1 MHTVTVAPNGGDYLG
16 AMTAV
21 VSTDTENFGN
31 QHAGEIDWTF
41 QVDDSAIDSLAQG
54 QVLTQSYTVTVTD
67 NNGASD
73 SEVVTV
79 TITGTNDAPVIGTAD
94 DSGSVQAEVIDP
106 TVTVGTGDMKFH
118 VEQYQGYSTNN
129 LNTMQSI
136 MANPS
141 AYGVTLYEADA
152 DFIDFVDYP
161 VTGYSATNQP
171 WPAAAAT
178 GQTHY
183 TGVNDFFFA
192 RITTDFDVTSA
203 GNYTFRTYNDDGLYL
218 FVDGNLVINDPN
230 YHGSQTFTGTVNL
243 SEGQH
248 SLELFFFEHGGAA
261 VLELSVADS
270 SGNFQLMG
278 QGAAGLGGVGGD
290 VALTDSGSIAF
301 SDVDL
306 TDAHTVSV
314 TPNGTGY
321 LGDLTTAVADVSTGD
336 GEGSVDW
343 EFMISNADLEY
354 LAEGETV
361 TQTYTVT
368 ITDNTG
374 ASDSQQVTITLTGTN
389 EAPVIG
395 TADTTASVTEIADLA
410 AGENAT
416 SHTVDGSINFSD
428 VDTIDTHTVSVASNG
443 AGYRGSMTAI
453 VADASTGDNA
463 GRIDWTFAI
472 DDSAIDDLAA
482 GQVLTQSY
490 DITVDDGQGGTDTE
504 TVTVTITGTNDAP
517 VVAAITAPASN
528 EDAALVSIDLLSTS
542 SDVDLT
548 DDLDVASVAVASSDG
563 RALAYAVDSETGAFS
578 IDPSQHNDLAVGESE
593 TVTITYN
600 VVDGNGGVTPNTA
613 TVLIEGRN
621 DGPTATAINAGA
633 THEDAAPINIDLLLT
648 AADDDLSDDLD
659 VANVSVASSDGRA
672 LAFSVDAETGA
683 FSLDPS
689 QYNDLAV
696 GESETVTV
704 TYDVVD
710 GNGGVAANTASF
722 VVEGRNDAPVFNTGP
737 AAPIVEDF
745 EGGATGW
752 TNNTTNTSDTANFSE
767 FLGNFGGGDSA
778 QKTFALSGNQSTVTL
793 EFDVYEFST
802 WDAERFRVFADGAMI
817 VDDFFRTDGYPP
829 NDGSSKPYAISVTNT
844 KPALPGTAN
853 YNTEVWH
860 YTITLNTSASDV
872 TLQFASTLNQDPT
885 DESWGL
891 DNLVITEDAG
901 GAAAELSGSVTE
913 IADGAVG
920 ENGTNHVTD
929 GSIAFGDV
937 DLSDAHTVSATANGA
952 GYRGTMTA
960 TVADASTGDGAGSI
974 DWSFSIDDS
983 AIDDLAAG
991 QTLTQSYDITVD
1003 DGQGGTDTE
1012 TVTVTITGTND
1023 APVIEASDTAGAVIE
1038 SGNLDD
1044 GTVVAGTDV
1053 ATGTMVSS
1061 DVDNGATAVW
1071 SGDAAGTYGSF
1082 AIDANS
1088 GDWTYTLDNGNAL
1101 TDALAEGQSETE
1113 TFAVTVT
1120 DDQGATAT
1128 ETVSIIVTGTNDV
1141 PTASAITAPTTN
1153 EDAGSV
1159 SIDLLA
1165 TAADVDAADDLDVAN
1180 VVVTSSDGRALSFS
1194 VDTETGAFSLDPSQ
1208 YNDLAV
1214 GENATVTVS
1223 YDVIDSNGGIA
1234 ANTATVLVEGRND
1247 APVAQSISGAV
1258 DEDAGQTQLSGNIG
1272 ATSAPN
1278 LGRFYVFDFDTG
1290 ASTTIARDTG
1300 SNNTYDQIAAQYLGS
1315 GNGIVAQVNPNSS
1328 GWGVASEVYVGGVGT
1343 PVDASQYSVTDTD
1356 GGPAAYQHGTYPEVL
1371 SVDDANKNVDQ
1382 FALSLTG
1389 LTLSDGRVVD
1399 LDMNINGLDY
1409 EVNTTDD
1416 IAIGGVAFEAIVTT
1430 PSDVVTIS
1438 ADYADV
1444 DTSDTHTFSVD
1455 VSGTV
1460 GQLTNNNDGTF
1471 TYDANGQYDYLA
1483 VGETATDTFTY
1494 TVDDGNGG
1502 ADTQT
1507 ATITITGTNDAPTL
1521 QSNAGVLGFD
1531 EASATDSLARV
1542 VDGYGGFNWSTTG
1555 GIGGQSSAQQGDIL
1569 ASANGSAPSGPNAAW
1584 NGHASPLS
1592 IIEKTDGSTF
1602 VFNSASFASVT
1613 TATYGGELTSVT
1625 LTGYLNGNVI
1635 GTEVVNLGAFA
1646 EFFDWTSSLGAIDR
1660 LEITPQGPFNGGGW
1674 WAMDD
1679 FAYGDATEEDGAA
1692 IAIDLSALGDDLDS
1706 DDDGT
1711 TLTYS
1716 IVTGPSEGSASIT
1729 GTSLSFDPGSDF
1741 QDLDDGETRTV
1752 TIEVMATDSHG
1763 ATATNTMSVVVGG
1776 VNDAPVA
1783 IAAAFSGDEDTNI
1796 AGAVA
1801 ATDADGDAL
1810 TYSVVTG
1817 PANGS
1822 VVMNADGT
1830 FVYTPSGD
1838 YNGADS
1844 FTFIANDGSTDSA
1857 PQTVSLT
1864 VNAVNDAPVAAGTSV
1879 AGLEDTE
1886 ITGAVTGSD
1895 IDGDALS
1902 YSIVDGPA
1910 NGSVTMNADGTFS
1923 YTADANYSGADSF
1936 TAKANDG
1943 SLDSNVVTV
1952 DVAVEAVADAPV
1964 VELVGSGSG
1973 GDTPTFLSGEIQVN
1987 TTTASNQRFAS
1998 VDALTNGNFVVA
2010 WTSSNQA
2017 GDSSSGNFMQIFASD
2032 GSKIGGE
2039 IHVNT
2044 YTNNSQN
2051 TPSVEATP
2059 DGGFIVGWMSYTQD
2073 GSSPASYGA
2082 YMRKFDASGT
2092 AVTNEIRMN
2101 QTTYQN
2107 QQIPEVTVLDD
2118 GNIIATWTS
2127 NLQDGSGLGVYQRLY
2142 NANLSPI
2149 GGEVLVNTTTSG
2161 SQGSPSVSALSGGYV
2176 TVWEAAN
2183 VDGSGYGIAAQLYN
2197 NSGSKVGGE
2206 FVLNSTTTGNQRY
2219 PSVQTLANGDFVVS
2233 WHSTNGD
2240 GSGFGVMMQ
2249 RFDSNGNALGGET
2262 VVNTSTIGDQR
2273 DASIVALSDG
2283 GYMIVWT
2290 SEPAASNVD
2299 NINSSPS
2306 ELDMYAQ
2313 RFDANGNAVGVEFQL
2328 NSTTA
2333 GAQFSYAKYGG
2344 ENVVQLTDGTVVTVW
2359 EGDLTGNEIFLR
2371 LLDLGAGGSAPG
2383 TEDTDLAIDLSAALV
2398 DIDGSETLSLELSGF
2413 PTGATFN
2420 LGAASG
2426 ANWVIPAA
2434 ESVDL
2439 STLTMNPPA
2448 NWNGTFTLSV
2458 TATATEGSNGDTATT
2473 TTSADLTI
2481 EAVNDAP
2488 TSSDETVA
2496 GDEDTTITGTVTGA
2510 DIDGDALTFD
2520 LVAGAANGTVTLNSD
2535 GTYSYVPNANF
2546 NGSDSFTFVANDGA
2560 ATSAVQTVSI
2570 TVNPVNDAPVAD
2582 TLVVSGNEDT
2592 TLNSAVT
2599 GSDVDGDSVTFA
2611 VVSGPA
2617 NGSVAMNAD
2626 GTFTYTPDANYNGG
2640 DSFTFVA
2647 NDGAENSFEQVVAIT
2662 VNPVNDA
2669 PEANALSVSGNED
2682 SAISGAVI
2690 GSDVDGDALT
2700 YGVVSGPSNGSVSMN
2715 ADGTFS
2721 YTPGANY
2728 NGADSFTFR
2737 ANDGT
2742 ANSADQ
2748 IVSISI
2754 SAVNDAPTASDAA
2767 VAGDE
2772 DTTITGT
2779 VVGADVDGDALTFDL
2794 VTGAANG
2801 TVTLNSDGTYS
2812 YAPNANF
2819 NGTDSFTFRSNDGV
2833 LTSAVQTVSITVNP
2847 VNDAP
2852 VAVADSAT
2860 TDEDTA
2866 VLIDVLTN
2874 DTDVDGDTL
2883 SVTTASVSSGS
2894 GSVSIV
2900 GGVLSYDPGTA
2911 YQSLNAGQNAT
2922 VTIDYTVSDGNG
2934 GSSVGSATVT
2944 VTGVNDGPP
2953 IANYVTLTN
2962 GNDTWTGQG
2971 GNQQV
2976 DALAGNDTVYGDFNG
2991 WYRNYYYYNDTFG
3004 SDVIYAGAGGDIV
3017 YGDGEY
3023 MRSYYNYS
3031 GSQTFTGGAD
3041 VLYGQS
3047 ENDRMVGDFNR
3058 FEAYYTYYNRTVTVN
3073 GGDDQMYGE
3082 GGNDTMYGDLDYAR
3096 TIYRYGGYTR
3106 FYGGEDSMDGG
3117 DGADIMIGDFYHAR
3131 EDSTYYYGYS
3141 SGNAFY
3147 QGGNDIMS
3155 GGAGNDTISGDFYY
3169 TRSNT
3174 NTWTGFYGG
3183 ADTIE
3188 GGEGND
3194 QLYGDF
3200 VSNYSTGSYTTNGG
3214 ADVFVFN
3221 PNSGSDNIHDF
3232 QDGVDRLDV
3241 SGYGFTSAA
3250 DMTIGTSGSQTY
3262 IQFSATDVV
3271 YLQSIFTITD
3281 DDFIF

>member
-1 MHTVTVAPNGGDYLG
+1 MVDWQFDIADADIDDLAAGQTLIQSYTLTITDNDGGSTTETVTVTITGTNDAPVIETAPVDVILTEGIAPTALSSSGVVTFSDVDTLDSHIVTRGPVTVSGTYQGQPVPYGPEGLRSEDIAMAEAALVVNADGSWTFDMPASELVDRMAEGQVYVITSEITVTDDSGAANSTDTQTLTITLIGTNDAPEITSAVTTGSVTEIADLAAGENVDTLETTGQITFSDLDQADVHTVTVAPNSGGYLG
-16 AMTAV
+16 AMTAI

-73 SEVVTV
+73 SEVVTL
-79 TITGTNDAPVIGTAD
+79 TITGTNDAPVVGTAD

-278 QGAAGLGGVGGD
+278 QGAAGLGGVGGE

-314 TPNGTGY
+314 TPNGAGY

-343 EFMISNADLEY
+343 EFMVSNADLEY

-428 VDTIDTHTVSVASNG
+428 VDTIDTHTVNVASNG

-482 GQVLTQSY
+482 GQTLMQRY

-517 VVAAITAPASN
+517 V
-528 EDAALVSIDLLSTS
+528 
-542 SDVDLT
+542 
-548 DDLDVASVAVASSDG
+548 
-563 RALAYAVDSETGAFS
+563 F
-578 IDPSQHNDLAVGESE
+578 
-593 TVTITYN
+593 
-600 VVDGNGGVTPNTA
+600 
-613 TVLIEGRN
+613 
-621 DGPTATAINAGA
+621 
-633 THEDAAPINIDLLLT
+633 
-648 AADDDLSDDLD
+648 
-659 VANVSVASSDGRA
+659 
-672 LAFSVDAETGA
+672 
-683 FSLDPS
+683 
-689 QYNDLAV
+689 
-696 GESETVTV
+696 
-704 TYDVVD
+704 
-710 GNGGVAANTASF
+710 
-722 VVEGRNDAPVFNTGP
+722 
-737 AAPIVEDF
+737 
-745 EGGATGW
+745 
-752 TNNTTNTSDTANFSE
+752 
-767 FLGNFGGGDSA
+767 
-778 QKTFALSGNQSTVTL
+778 
-793 EFDVYEFST
+793 
-802 WDAERFRVFADGAMI
+802 
-817 VDDFFRTDGYPP
+817 
-829 NDGSSKPYAISVTNT
+829 
-844 KPALPGTAN
+844 
-853 YNTEVWH
+853 
-860 YTITLNTSASDV
+860 
-872 TLQFASTLNQDPT
+872 
-885 DESWGL
+885 
-891 DNLVITEDAG
+891 
-901 GAAAELSGSVTE
+901 
-913 IADGAVG
+913 
-920 ENGTNHVTD
+920 
-929 GSIAFGDV
+929 
-937 DLSDAHTVSATANGA
+937 
-952 GYRGTMTA
+952 
-960 TVADASTGDGAGSI
+960 
-974 DWSFSIDDS
+974 
-983 AIDDLAAG
+983 
-991 QTLTQSYDITVD
+991 
-1003 DGQGGTDTE
+1003 
-1012 TVTVTITGTND
+1012 
-1023 APVIEASDTAGAVIE
+1023 EASDTAGAVIE

-1082 AIDANS
+1082 TIDANS

-1113 TFAVTVT
+1113 TFTVTVT

-1141 PTASAITAPTTN
+1141 PTASAISAPTTD

-1165 TAADVDAADDLDVAN
+1165 TASDVDAADDLDVAN

-1194 VDTETGAFSLDPSQ
+1194 VDAETGAFSLDPSQ

-1258 DEDAGQTQLSGNIG
+1258 DEDAGQTQLSGNID

-1278 LGRFYVFDFDTG
+1278 LGRFYVFDIDTG
-1290 ASTTIARDTG
+1290 ASYTIARDTG

-1315 GNGIVAQVNPNSS
+1315 GNGIVAQVNPNNS

-1382 FALSLTG
+1382 IALSLTG

-1416 IAIGGVAFEAIVTT
+1416 IAIGGVAFEANVTT

-1460 GQLTNNNDGTF
+1460 GQVTNNNDGTF
-1471 TYDANGQYDYLA
+1471 TYDANGQYDHLA
-1483 VGETATDTFTY
+1483 VGETTTDTFTY

-1569 ASANGSAPSGPNAAW
+1569 ASANGNAPSGPNAAW

-1625 LTGYLNGNVI
+1625 LTGYLNGSVV

-1692 IAIDLSALGDDLDS
+1692 IAIDLSSLGDDVDS

-1817 PANGS
+1817 SANGS

-1844 FTFIANDGSTDSA
+1844 FTFIANDGSRDSA

-1864 VNAVNDAPVAAGTSV
+1864 VNA
-1879 AGLEDTE
+1879 
-1886 ITGAVTGSD
+1886 
-1895 IDGDALS
+1895 
-1902 YSIVDGPA
+1902 
-1910 NGSVTMNADGTFS
+1910 
-1923 YTADANYSGADSF
+1923 
-1936 TAKANDG
+1936 
-1943 SLDSNVVTV
+1943 
-1952 DVAVEAVADAPV
+1952 
-1964 VELVGSGSG
+1964 
-1973 GDTPTFLSGEIQVN
+1973 
-1987 TTTASNQRFAS
+1987 
-1998 VDALTNGNFVVA
+1998 
-2010 WTSSNQA
+2010 
-2017 GDSSSGNFMQIFASD
+2017 
-2032 GSKIGGE
+2032 
-2039 IHVNT
+2039 
-2044 YTNNSQN
+2044 
-2051 TPSVEATP
+2051 
-2059 DGGFIVGWMSYTQD
+2059 
-2073 GSSPASYGA
+2073 
-2082 YMRKFDASGT
+2082 
-2092 AVTNEIRMN
+2092 
-2101 QTTYQN
+2101 
-2107 QQIPEVTVLDD
+2107 
-2118 GNIIATWTS
+2118 
-2127 NLQDGSGLGVYQRLY
+2127 
-2142 NANLSPI
+2142 
-2149 GGEVLVNTTTSG
+2149 
-2161 SQGSPSVSALSGGYV
+2161 
-2176 TVWEAAN
+2176 
-2183 VDGSGYGIAAQLYN
+2183 
-2197 NSGSKVGGE
+2197 
-2206 FVLNSTTTGNQRY
+2206 
-2219 PSVQTLANGDFVVS
+2219 
-2233 WHSTNGD
+2233 
-2240 GSGFGVMMQ
+2240 
-2249 RFDSNGNALGGET
+2249 
-2262 VVNTSTIGDQR
+2262 
-2273 DASIVALSDG
+2273 
-2283 GYMIVWT
+2283 
-2290 SEPAASNVD
+2290 
-2299 NINSSPS
+2299 
-2306 ELDMYAQ
+2306 
-2313 RFDANGNAVGVEFQL
+2313 
-2328 NSTTA
+2328 
-2333 GAQFSYAKYGG
+2333 
-2344 ENVVQLTDGTVVTVW
+2344 
-2359 EGDLTGNEIFLR
+2359 
-2371 LLDLGAGGSAPG
+2371 
-2383 TEDTDLAIDLSAALV
+2383 
-2398 DIDGSETLSLELSGF
+2398 
-2413 PTGATFN
+2413 
-2420 LGAASG
+2420 
-2426 ANWVIPAA
+2426 
-2434 ESVDL
+2434 
-2439 STLTMNPPA
+2439 
-2448 NWNGTFTLSV
+2448 
-2458 TATATEGSNGDTATT
+2458 
-2473 TTSADLTI
+2473 
-2481 EAVNDAP
+2481 
-2488 TSSDETVA
+2488 
-2496 GDEDTTITGTVTGA
+2496 
-2510 DIDGDALTFD
+2510 
-2520 LVAGAANGTVTLNSD
+2520 
-2535 GTYSYVPNANF
+2535 
-2546 NGSDSFTFVANDGA
+2546 
-2560 ATSAVQTVSI
+2560 
-2570 TVNPVNDAPVAD
+2570 VNDAPVAD

-2611 VVSGPA
+2611 VVSGPS

-2626 GTFTYTPDANYNGG
+2626 GTFSYTPDANYNGG

-2647 NDGAENSFEQVVAIT
+2647 NDGTENSFEQVVAIT

-2669 PEANALSVSGNED
+2669 PEASALSISGNED
-2682 SAISGAVI
+2682 TAISGAVT
-2690 GSDVDGDALT
+2690 GSDLDGDALT

-2715 ADGTFS
+2715 ADGTFT

-2728 NGADSFTFR
+2728 NGGDSFTFR
-2737 ANDGT
+2737 ASDGSL
-2742 ANSADQ
+2742 NSVDQ
-2748 IVSISI
+2748 VVSITVNP
-2754 SAVNDAPTASDAA
+2754 VNDAPTASDAA
-2767 VAGDE
+2767 VSGNE
-2772 DTTITGT
+2772 DTTIAGT

-2794 VTGAANG
+2794 VSGTSNG

-2819 NGTDSFTFRSNDGV
+2819 NGTDSFTFRSNDGF

-2852 VAVADSAT
+2852 VAVADSVT
-2860 TDEDTA
+2860 TDEDTPA
-2866 VLIDVLTN
+2866 LISVLAN
-2874 DTDVDGDTL
+2874 DTDVEGDTL
-2883 SVTTASVSSGS
+2883 SITSATVTSGS
-2894 GSVSIV
+2894 GTVSFI
-2900 GGVLSYDPGTA
+2900 GTDLIYESGTA
-2911 YQSLNAGQNAT
+2911 YQSLNAGETAAVQISY
-2922 VTIDYTVSDGNG
+2922 TISDGNG
-2934 GSSVGSATVT
+2934 GTATGTTNVT
-2944 VTGVNDGPP
+2944 ITGVTDSGPV
-2953 IANYVTLTN
+2953 IANYVTLTT
-2962 GNDTWTGQG
+2962 GNDTWTGQS

-2976 DALAGNDTVYGDFNG
+2976 DALAGDDRVYGDFSSWYRSYYNFNDTWG
-2991 WYRNYYYYNDTFG
+2991 DDIINAGPGGDVIYGDGDYLQSYRNYYGSQYFNAGSDFLYGDAGNDTM
-3004 SDVIYAGAGGDIV
+3004 IGDIRYALIRESRQIV
-3017 YGDGEY
+3017 E
-3023 MRSYYNYS
+3023 
-3031 GSQTFTGGAD
+3031 
-3041 VLYGQS
+3041 L
-3047 ENDRMVGDFNR
+3047 
-3058 FEAYYTYYNRTVTVN
+3058 N
-3073 GGDDQMYGE
+3073 GGDDVMEGAGGADTMFGDLDYVYVYRPNYFPNIDIN
-3082 GGNDTMYGDLDYAR
+3082 GGNDTMDGGSENDVMVGDFQQAR
-3096 TIYRYGGYTR
+3096 TYHYSSYYYNKLID
-3106 FYGGEDSMDGG
+3106 FNGG
-3117 DGADIMIGDFYHAR
+3117 DDAMTGGSGDDLIVGDIRYIVDEY
-3131 EDSTYYYGYS
+3131 SYYYNPY
-3141 SGNAFY
+3141 FR
-3147 QGGNDIMS
+3147 GGDDDLR
-3155 GGAGNDTISGDFYY
+3155 GGAGSDEIYGDFQS
-3169 TRSNT
+3169 SNV
-3174 NTWTGFYGG
+3174 NLYAFLVSG

-3194 QLYGDF
+3194 DLYGDYG
-3200 VSNYSTGSYTTNGG
+3200 SSTGTVGFTAG